1 MMKATEA
8 DNVLHQTTAQFVA
21 YTLLLLCLAYQTS
34 NVMPHNNMQAGAD
47 KKWNFTEIEVD
58 FTQIF
63 DQSA

>member
-1 MMKATEA
+1 MMNATEA

-21 YTLLLLCLAYQTS
+21 YTLLLCLAYQTS
-34 NVMPHNNMQAGAD
+34 NVMPHNSMQAGAD